1 MYLSNRDIQ
10 WAIACGKLIVDPR
23 PEDWKD
29 AAGNPDPRG
38 YDETSIDLHLGP
50 LSGAM
55 VWDLGQIRESDRGR
69 GRARPDEAPAI
80 HLGAF
85 DWDYMVQHLG
95 QVPLGERDDDGHDR
109 KVFRRDDEIV
119 VRPFGFLLWAT
130 REEVGTPKIDDT
142 VGRLQRH
149 PELICFVNAK
159 STKARTGLIVHFTAP
174 TIHAGWAGR
183 ITLEISNLGPF
194 TFILKEGDALA
205 QLTVA
210 TISSAPDLQL
220 KKQKSKTQGQRDPSG
235 STSSKKATSSRSSGL
250 RGTGKRGG

>member
-1 MYLSNRDIQ
+1 
-10 WAIACGKLIVDPR
+10 
-23 PEDWKD
+23 
-29 AAGNPDPRG
+29 
-38 YDETSIDLHLGP
+38 
-50 LSGAM
+50 
-55 VWDLGQIRESDRGR
+55 
-69 GRARPDEAPAI
+69 
-80 HLGAF
+80 LGAF
-85 DWDYMVQHLG
+85 DWDYMAQHLEA
-95 QVPLGERDDDGHDR
+95 VPIGEKDPKGEKR
-109 KVFRRDDEIV
+109 KVFRQGDEII

-130 REEVGTPKIDDT
+130 LEEVGTPT
-142 VGRLQRH
+142 VDIAVKKLQRH

-174 TIHAGWAGR
+174 TIHAGWAGH

-235 STSSKKATSSRSSGL
+235 AVSAKKTVSGGPLRSRAGRSHKKSPH
-250 RGTGKRGG
+250 R